1 MPNYKIFQD
10 NPEQAK
16 IKIYG
21 SDIAGD
27 VQPLLTSTSGI
38 MAMSGIVGVSGPV
51 AVSGPIEITSSGIL
65 AISGAVTAG
74 ISGSVAVS
82 GPIEITSSGIL
93 AISGA
98 VTAGIS
104 GSVAVSGP
112 IEITSS
118 GILAISGAVI
128 LSGHTIVDSGPLTAD
143 VLPDS
148 SGEIS
153 GTFDVLGY
161 SSWTLAVK
169 YSGTSGD
176 AVHVVLQK
184 SAVSGGDASG
194 GDYIFDSSGTF
205 ANQNWLV

>member
-1 MPNYKIFQD
+1 
-10 NPEQAK
+10 
-16 IKIYG
+16 
-21 SDIAGD
+21 
-27 VQPLLTSTSGI
+27 
-38 MAMSGIVGVSGPV
+38 
-51 AVSGPIEITSSGIL
+51 GPIEITSSGIL
-65 AISGAVTAG
+65 PISGAVTAG

-205 ANQNWLV
+205 ANQNWLFLTTDVTPRYARLYYINPGAGSGTLYQTFQAQN